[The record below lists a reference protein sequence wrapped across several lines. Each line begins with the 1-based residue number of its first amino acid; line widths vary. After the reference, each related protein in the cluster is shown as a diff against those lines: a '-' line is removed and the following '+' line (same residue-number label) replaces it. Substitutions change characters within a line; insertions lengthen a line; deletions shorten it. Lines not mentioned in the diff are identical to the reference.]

1 MPAFIVHFNN
11 LMKKVLL
18 TLAVAAIAKLGA
30 FAQATPIPAFTQTTG
45 TYADL
50 TSPTV
55 LSATGW
61 DEDDYALT
69 LPFPFVYGNNSYT
82 SVSISDNGYLDFDAG
97 ASAYAWIDVHYADL
111 EERGTGGASTV
122 GYTVT
127 GNTGSRIL
135 KIEWKN
141 AGFYEGTA
149 AEFVNVQLWLYE
161 GSNKVEIHNGPSN
174 IVSFSDIYSTAG
186 GPDVGLAVYATTT
199 AGLDGIYL
207 QGSGAAPTAQVIT
220 GGTAVVS
227 LSSPP
232 TANSVFNFL
241 PSTTTGVSKA
251 LDNASVSVYPN
262 PVADELTIKG
272 LPAGKNTVVRVMDAL
287 GKVVL
292 NQEIAAGN
300 AVKVNVSNLPKG
312 TYFMEA
318 TAGAS
323 RVGKQIIKL

>member
-1 MPAFIVHFNN
+1 LHLIFHQNN
-11 LMKKVLL
+11 LMKKTLL
-18 TLAVAAIAKLGA
+18 TLAIAAVAKLGA

-45 TYADL
+45 TYVNL

-55 LSATGW
+55 LSVTGW

-69 LPFPFVYGNNSYT
+69 LPFPFHYGNNTYT
-82 SVSISDNGYLDFDAG
+82 DVTINDNGYLDFDAG
-97 ASAYAWIDVHYADL
+97 TTAGAWIDVHYADL
-111 EERGTGGASTV
+111 AERATGGASEI
-122 GYTVT
+122 GYTVSGT
-127 GNTGSRIL
+127 TGSRIL

-161 GSNKVEIHNGPSN
+161 GSNKVEIHNGPNN

-186 GPDVGLAVYATTT
+186 GPDVGLTIYATP
-199 AGLDGIYL
+199 ASFDGIYL
-207 QGSGAAPTAQVIT
+207 QGSGATPTALVVT
-220 GGTAVVS
+220 GGTSTIS

-232 TANSVFNFL
+232 TAGSVFNFL
-241 PSTTTGVSKA
+241 PSTATGVAKA
-251 LDNASVSVYPN
+251 LNNAAVTVYPN
-262 PVADELTIKG
+262 PVADVVTISG
-272 LPAGKNTVVRVMDAL
+272 LPAGKNTAVWVYDAL

-318 TAGAS
+318 TAGES
-323 RVGKQIIKL
+323 RVGKQLIKL